1 MIKTPNIRRI
11 AVQAINT
18 TTIGDE
24 WATSALKRNLPYT
37 LLLLLSAFAAAA
49 PLRAEVNFA
58 SWGGA
63 YEVSQ
68 QKAFVDTWKGGTV
81 KFHRYNGGL
90 QEIREQVESGKLRW
104 DIVDVLPNDA
114 RQGCDEGLFEELDRD
129 IFKPAAD
136 GTAMDDDVMVLV
148 PNACVVPQTYWSYVP
163 FYMQG
168 TFDGAQPVSIADFFD
183 VEKFP
188 GKRGIRSW
196 PQGLIEMALVADG
209 IAIQNVYKVMS
220 TEHGIDQAFRV
231 IDRLRDHRIFWTLG
245 SEPLELVKSGR
256 VSMSLAYNG
265 RIGAAVLSHNEPF
278 VTIWDGQVLEEEW
291 LVMLRGAPNRE
302 EALKFLIHSSAP
314 EQLAEQA
321 RYINYGP
328 MRASAFDIIR
338 AGEPWF
344 HNGKNVM
351 EHMPNRPE
359 LMSRTIVANPDWWA
373 EHGDEIF
380 ERYAAWMAVD

>member
-1 MIKTPNIRRI
+1 MKTTPRFR
-11 AVQAINT
+11 
-18 TTIGDE
+18 
-24 WATSALKRNLPYT
+24 
-37 LLLLLSAFAAAA
+37 LLLTLAVIGSCT

-63 YEVSQ
+63 YEASQ
-68 QKAFVDTWKGGTV
+68 QKAFVDTWKSGTV
-81 KFHRYNGGL
+81 KFHKYAGGL
-90 QEIREQVESGKLRW
+90 DEIRAQVESGEVRW
-104 DIVDVLPNDA
+104 DIVDVLPHDA
-114 RQGCDEGLFEELDRD
+114 RQGCDEGLFEELERNQ
-129 IFKPAAD
+129 FKPAAD
-136 GTAMDDDVMVLV
+136 GTPMDDDVMVLV

-163 FYMQG
+163 FYRQG
-168 TFDGAQPVSIADFFD
+168 SFEGEQPDSIADFFD
-183 VEKFP
+183 LQRFP

-209 IAIQNVYKVMS
+209 IAIRNVYKVMS
-220 TEHGIDQAFRV
+220 TSQGIDQAFRML
-231 IDRLRDHRIFWTLG
+231 DRIRDHSVFWTLG
-245 SEPLELVKSGR
+245 SEPLDLVKSGR

-265 RIGAAVLSHNEPF
+265 RIGAAVLTNDEPF

-291 LVMLRGAPNRE
+291 LVMVQGAPNRDQ
-302 EALKFLIHSSAP
+302 ALQFLVHSSAP

-328 MRASAFDIIR
+328 MRASSFDIIR

-344 HNGKNVM
+344 HNGNSVM

-359 LMSRTIVANPDWWA
+359 LMSRTIVANPDWWV
-373 EHGDEIF
+373 EHGDAIF